1 MSTTII
7 EFELNE
13 HTFAVLWKYM
23 KYILWFHV
31 RGFLAESEI
40 A

>member
-13 HTFAVLWKYM
+13 HTFAVLWKYI

-31 RGFLAESEI
+31 QGLLAESETT
-40 A
+40 